1 MVLLDLQAPDGSGRA
16 ARHAY
21 TGRSSIEHTTIV
33 LRKHKY
39 RLIGIGPFTCKTI
52 AGALGRRALRVT
64 KSSSYGAWLG
74 AEPSNAGS
82 SFVG

>member
-52 AGALGRRALRVT
+52 AGALGRRALRAR
-64 KSSSYGAWLG
+64 SRRRMGLG
-74 AEPSNAGS
+74 
-82 SFVG
+82 